1 MGHYVS
7 FVIQSWYDEADDAMR
22 WQVRCVDDR
31 EPPRL
36 PDGSF
41 VVRTWV
47 DHDKVIRGLVRH
59 VQSGREMQFQSS
71 KRALDFVR
79 AWMDDDATLWLDC
92 QEDALLDIGF
102 PGEGAGREVLPDA

>member
-7 FVIQSWYDEADDAMR
+7 FVIQSWHDEAGDAMR
-22 WQVRCVDDR
+22 WQVRCVDDQ
-31 EPPRL
+31 EPLRL

-47 DHDKVIRGLVRH
+47 DDDEVVRGLVRH
-59 VQSGREMQFQSS
+59 VQSGQEMQFQSS

-79 AWMDDDATLWLDC
+79 AWMDADASLSLDC
-92 QEDALLDIGF
+92 QEKTLLDLDL
-102 PGEGAGREVLPDA
+102 PGDPETGKGQPNA